1 MIALDFLH
9 LALAITGLITLPV
22 LPMLVLVPQTRK
34 VAAALL
40 AAYLATFGFLSF
52 NGEYVVEP
60 GKPDAS
66 NWWPW
71 GCRTDPQHRDLGRVK
86 PDISTLGW
94 FYWPLIELD
103 QRFVHRPPR

>member
-1 MIALDFLH
+1 MTALDFLH
-9 LALAITGLITLPV
+9 LFLAIIGLMALPW
-22 LPMLVLVPQTRK
+22 LLMLVLVPQTRK
-34 VAAALL
+34 IAAALL
-40 AAYLATFGFLSF
+40 AAYLATYGFLSF

-60 GKPDAS
+60 GKPGAS

-71 GCRTDPQHRDLGRVK
+71 GCRTDPHDWDVGRVK

-94 FYWPLIELD
+94 FYWPLVELD